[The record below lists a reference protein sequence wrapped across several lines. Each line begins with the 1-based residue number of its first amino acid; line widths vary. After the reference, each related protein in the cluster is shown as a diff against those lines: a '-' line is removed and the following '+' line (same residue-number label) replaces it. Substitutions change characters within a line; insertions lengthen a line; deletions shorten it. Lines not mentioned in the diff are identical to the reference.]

1 MEKKRN
7 RTRGCLR
14 QSIGLPPHPETID
27 RTTCTSRKSARKHD
41 TQAQKTEWGRKVIEV
56 LGEEVVGGLE
66 EHEVCDCLE
75 TRVKPKER

>member
-1 MEKKRN
+1 M
-7 RTRGCLR
+7 TRETKNGEEEEQDSWL
-14 QSIGLPPHPETID
+14 LETID
-27 RTTCTSRKSARKHD
+27 RTTSTSRKSARKHD